1 MDNRVPFAV
10 AAVNELARVKK
21 QNPTKWT
28 SGTNLERLA
37 EKLGYKP
44 SYGAREA
51 RRLAAKGTIE
61 RSETEEGYV
70 QYKAR

>member
-10 AAVNELARVKK
+10 AALNELARVKK

-51 RRLAAKGTIE
+51 RRLAAKGAIE